1 MGGLR
6 TSAGPSRSSSRWT
19 NVDDADDASLG
30 LLVGLARVSR
40 ECPLLLVVTERI
52 RRDPGTVAGLVALR
66 GRCEHVSLSGLS
78 PAETLELTRSFFGD
92 APNVERFAE
101 WLHGR
106 TAGSPLHCVEISRQ
120 LVTRRVVRYIEGI
133 WALPPDRPDA
143 ELPAALED
151 ALSIRLAMLS
161 AQSRALA
168 ECLSLQREQPT

>member
-78 PAETLELTRSFFGD
+78 PAETLELSRSLFGD

-106 TAGSPLHCVEISRQ
+106 TAGGPLHCIEISRQ
-120 LVTRRVVRYIEGI
+120 LVAREVIRYLGGM
-133 WALPPDRPDA
+133 WVLPVDRPDA
-143 ELPAALED
+143 GIPAALED
-151 ALSIRLAMLS
+151 ALSIRVGLLTAP
-161 AQSRALA
+161 ARA
-168 ECLSLQREQPT
+168 